1 MSVCLISIAL
11 LTYGKWE
18 FVRMR
23 LRILVSKSYMGIY
36 RPDKSKISGGVI
48 SPGRTHQKSSKWEKN
63 CDTHIAW
70 QAVCVEDVGRLLTDV
85 TLLSLFNTFAK
96 EALCLIR
103 LLNST
108 LFLSLCSINICVFPN
123 GFRSCRV
130 FYTSFQ
136 AEYSPVII
144 PLT

>member
-70 QAVCVEDVGRLLTDV
+70 QAVCVEDVSRLLTDV
-85 TLLSLFNTFAK
+85 TLLS
-96 EALCLIR
+96 LCLIR

-130 FYTSFQ
+130 FYTAFQ

>member
-18 FVRMR
+18 FVSMR

-70 QAVCVEDVGRLLTDV
+70 QAVCVEDVSRLLTDV
-85 TLLSLFNTFAK
+85 TLLS
-96 EALCLIR
+96 LCLIR